1 MGQAEQNTTEAIAEC
16 QRMRTR
22 ESLPAPRSSDFERDL
37 DRSLRGSGT
46 ESDRIGQHDE
56 PEIAERVAMT
66 LRQTYL
72 ETTRALVATVEARD
86 PFTQR
91 HSRTVSLY
99 CEVIASRLGLS
110 PARLDSLRTA
120 ALLHDIGKIG
130 IPDVILQKPGP
141 LTKEE
146 FEIVKRHPGIA
157 IEILGHASFLSAELP
172 IILHHHESYDGS
184 GYPYR
189 LAGIDIPFES
199 RILAV
204 ADAVDT
210 MLSPRSYKRPYTRT
224 HVQDELAAGAGSQF
238 DPEVA
243 QVAHE
248 WLRSMPH
255 VTED

>member
-1 MGQAEQNTTEAIAEC
+1 MGQVEQNTTEALSQC
-16 QRMRTR
+16 RRTGTWTSFPPPQSSGFDR
-22 ESLPAPRSSDFERDL
+22 GLAP
-37 DRSLRGSGT
+37 SLRDIGSALGR
-46 ESDRIGQHDE
+46 DGQHVK
-56 PEIAERVAMT
+56 PEIAERVATT

-110 PARLDSLRTA
+110 ASRIDSLRTA

-141 LTKEE
+141 LTEEE

-184 GYPYR
+184 GYPYG
-189 LAGIDIPFES
+189 LAALEIPFES

-224 HVQDELAAGAGSQF
+224 HVQAELTTAAGSQF

-248 WLRSMPH
+248 WLASMPRIA
-255 VTED
+255 DG

>member
-1 MGQAEQNTTEAIAEC
+1 MGQIEQNETAAISEYQPA
-16 QRMRTR
+16 RTWT
-22 ESLPAPRSSDFERDL
+22 SFPAPQSSDFDRAR
-37 DRSLRGSGT
+37 DRSRQGQGSASG
-46 ESDRIGQHDE
+46 RAGQDDE
-56 PEIAERVAMT
+56 PEIAERVATT

-110 PARLDSLRTA
+110 AERMESLRTA

-141 LTKEE
+141 LNDEE

-172 IILHHHESYDGS
+172 IILHHHESFDGS
-184 GYPYR
+184 GYPYG
-189 LAGIDIPFES
+189 LAGDEIPLES
-199 RILAV
+199 RVLAV

-224 HVQDELAAGAGSQF
+224 HVQEELTTGAGSQF

-243 QVAHE
+243 RVAHE
-248 WLRSMPH
+248 WLGSMPRIA
-255 VTED
+255 DG

>member
-1 MGQAEQNTTEAIAEC
+1 MGQVEQNATAAITECETA
-16 QRMRTR
+16 RTWK
-22 ESLPAPRSSDFERDL
+22 SFPAPQSTYFDRGP
-37 DRSLRGSGT
+37 DRSLHGRGCASGCA
-46 ESDRIGQHDE
+46 GQHDE
-56 PEIAERVAMT
+56 PEIAERVATT

-99 CEVIASRLGLS
+99 CEVIGSRLGLS
-110 PARLDSLRTA
+110 AERLESLRTA

-141 LTKEE
+141 LTDEE
-146 FEIVKRHPGIA
+146 FKIVKRHPGIA

-172 IILHHHESYDGS
+172 IILHHHEWYEGS
-184 GYPYR
+184 GYPYG
-189 LAGIDIPFES
+189 LAGLDIPLES

-210 MLSPRSYKRPYTRT
+210 MLSPRSYKGPYTRR
-224 HVQDELAAGAGSQF
+224 HVQEELTTGAGSQF

-248 WLRSMPH
+248 WLSSMPRIA
-255 VTED
+255 DG